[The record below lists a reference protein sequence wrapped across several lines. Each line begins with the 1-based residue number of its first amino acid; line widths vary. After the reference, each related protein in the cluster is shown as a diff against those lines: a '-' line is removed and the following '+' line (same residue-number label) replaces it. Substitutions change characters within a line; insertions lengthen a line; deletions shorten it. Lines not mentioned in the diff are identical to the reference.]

1 MVSLPP
7 PSLESIK
14 ALLQSRPTGNIQPL
28 LEPIGID
35 FFIWTAHKS
44 GFVVP
49 FDWMTEYPAGP
60 PSHPH
65 DLASLSLEQLHL
77 LLIAHIR
84 NDRFNEGH
92 LTKMYRNGDLNRLLD
107 SLQARALGTG

>member
-1 MVSLPP
+1 MVHLPP
-7 PSLESIK
+7 PSLESIEE
-14 ALLQSRPTGNIQPL
+14 LLQSRPSEKAHSL
-28 LEPIGID
+28 LDPSGIG
-35 FFIWTAHKS
+35 FFIRAAHES

-65 DLASLSLEQLHL
+65 DLASLSLEQLHQ

-84 NDRFNEGH
+84 NDRFSEGH
-92 LTKMYRNGDLNRLLD
+92 LTKMYRSGDLDRLLD